1 MGIGGEIFSSIIT
14 TKIEKD
20 NERKI
25 GEATSTANKLA
36 KEKGLSAEEAEE
48 EISKS
53 EERAKEEIVEN
64 QKKANKFFTVIVL
77 SLIAILFVGW
87 LYETNQPWV

>member
-1 MGIGGEIFSSIIT
+1 MSIGGEIFSRVIT
-14 TKIEKD
+14 AKLEKD

-53 EERAKEEIVEN
+53 EERAKEEIVERE
-64 QKKANKFFTVIVL
+64 KKVNKFYTIVTL
-77 SLIAILFVGW
+77 SFIAWW
-87 LYETNQPWV
+87 LYMRYTYVD